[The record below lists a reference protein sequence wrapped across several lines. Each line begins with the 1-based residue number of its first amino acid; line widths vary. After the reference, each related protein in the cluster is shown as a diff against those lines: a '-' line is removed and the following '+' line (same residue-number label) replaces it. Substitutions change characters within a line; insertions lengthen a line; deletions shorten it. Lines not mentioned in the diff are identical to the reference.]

1 MIRIIFKELNF
12 LNQIFN
18 TNIRIK
24 IIEKYKKI
32 FYKK

>member
-1 MIRIIFKELNF
+1 MKELNF

-18 TNIRIK
+18 INIRIK
-24 IIEKYKKI
+24 IIKKYKKI